1 MNICRLEIQMNLPA
15 MLYWTVGLVLGLLF
29 FMLMFPATSQ
39 NAAVLNQITGQFS
52 PELIRALGL
61 QALDLS
67 TVLGYYSYVFIYILL
82 VGAIYALKSSLS
94 SLSEE
99 IRARTADFLLSKPV
113 GRPVIAAA
121 KAASVSTLI
130 LLQNIIYIPLAFII
144 TRLTSGQD
152 FNIQVFLL
160 INLTMLLVQL
170 FFLALGLLLAVIIKR
185 IRNVLPIALG
195 TVFAF
200 WVVQMLNQ
208 TLADPA
214 LAYLTPFAWF
224 DLAGIIASGGY
235 QAKYLFTNIIL
246 VIAVATLAGF
256 IYQRRDMPAV

>member
-1 MNICRLEIQMNLPA
+1 MNLPA
-15 MLYWTVGLVLGLLF
+15 MLYWTLGMVLGLLF

-39 NAAVLNQITGQFS
+39 NADVLNQITEQFS

-67 TVLGYYSYVFIYILL
+67 TVLDYYSYVFIYILL
-82 VGAIYALKSSLS
+82 VGAIYALKSGLS
-94 SLSEE
+94 TLSEE
-99 IRARTADFLLSKPV
+99 IRTKTADFLLTKPV

-130 LLQNIIYIPLAFII
+130 LLQSIIYIPLAFII
-144 TRLTSGQD
+144 TRLTTGQD
-152 FNIQVFLL
+152 FNAQVFLL

-185 IRNVLPIALG
+185 IKNVLSVAMG
-195 TVFAF
+195 TVFAL
-200 WVVQMLNQ
+200 WMVQVLAQ
-208 TLADPA
+208 TLANSA

-224 DLAGIIASGGY
+224 DLAGIIASGSY
-235 QAKYLFTNIIL
+235 QVSYLLTDMILII
-246 VIAVATLAGF
+246 TLAALAGL
-256 IYQRRDMPAV
+256 IYQRQDMPSV